1 MNFGKIPNTGEKKE
15 NNLEEMKLQDALR
28 EANIIKS
35 IDNKFSDQENKE
47 EFLIITKKIVEQIKN
62 LPQEIKEDSWQSL
75 LQLAKSEKTN
85 DIFFYKELH
94 DEILDAKK
102 RNKEDIELSNQELPL
117 DERISK
123 CSSFEDLE
131 LVLNSTDGVKG
142 GQREYDTKDLKGL
155 IEDVRKFQA
164 PLSVITRSVGLRDKL
179 RELLSEPD
187 SSVVVSNIKMQT
199 LNSLENWQIQYTP
212 DPEMIRLNRGSGWD
226 LINKG
231 EYKQTLRKIKE
242 ENIGA
247 DTNLWNLYKK
257 EIFIS
262 DDINKDELGKKMNVT
277 QELFQNKFIL
287 DAESLRE
294 AKENLEIIYEQ
305 THVSIYKNLLDY
317 INSDED
323 NFIGN
328 QKSPLFQKLVNLKKG
343 DNN

>member
-1 MNFGKIPNTGEKKE
+1 MNFGKMPNTGEKKE

-131 LVLNSTDGVKG
+131 VVLNSTEGVTW
-142 GQREYDTKDLKGL
+142 GQ
-155 IEDVRKFQA
+155 
-164 PLSVITRSVGLRDKL
+164 
-179 RELLSEPD
+179 
-187 SSVVVSNIKMQT
+187 
-199 LNSLENWQIQYTP
+199 
-212 DPEMIRLNRGSGWD
+212 
-226 LINKG
+226 
-231 EYKQTLRKIKE
+231 
-242 ENIGA
+242 
-247 DTNLWNLYKK
+247 
-257 EIFIS
+257 
-262 DDINKDELGKKMNVT
+262 
-277 QELFQNKFIL
+277 
-287 DAESLRE
+287 
-294 AKENLEIIYEQ
+294 
-305 THVSIYKNLLDY
+305 
-317 INSDED
+317 
-323 NFIGN
+323 
-328 QKSPLFQKLVNLKKG
+328 
-343 DNN
+343 